1 MKRYYIRY
9 ETMLNLRL
17 KNDLHNCQILS
28 LVSWKYMLHVRLTM
42 VEINGRIL
50 KLFSYYIFNYTSF
63 QLELASI
70 GFSEAYIS
78 SFSFIFLSP
87 LARSLPWRFHILV

>member
-9 ETMLNLRL
+9 ETTLNLRL

-50 KLFSYYIFNYTSF
+50 KLFSYYIFNYTS
-63 QLELASI
+63 
-70 GFSEAYIS
+70 
-78 SFSFIFLSP
+78 
-87 LARSLPWRFHILV
+87 